1 MKVYKCD
8 SCGRTIDNP
17 YKVKMKEFYISYE
30 YDYGIAFP
38 YNYRK
43 KTKIHLCENCYRGLY
58 SLVEKVRSD
67 NTAE

>member
-43 KTKIHLCENCYRGLY
+43 KQKYIFVKIVTE
-58 SLVEKVRSD
+58 D
-67 NTAE
+67 FIP